1 MTQKIKN
8 EGKLADSSS
17 APEIQKQ
24 KKKKKK
30 KSIAIPKLEVD
41 LFNQIL
47 ISSGV
52 DATQKFNQI
61 SGKSVV
67 EPSNDNTYWMD
78 VDWVLSIHF
87 PEVILMDIL
96 SRLPVQSL
104 LRFKCVSK
112 YWETLISEPYFKMKH
127 LNCAKNDQDS
137 QKLLTIQMCHE
148 NRIFSMYSC
157 PLLPVQLVEDVQKLN
172 FPSNPTLLHC
182 RIHCCYDGL
191 AVMEVHDNFKAKHS
205 TLLLWNPST
214 RESIVLPSPEFPRG
228 SLSCFGLG
236 CDSTSGGY
244 KIFQHYQGC
253 SFSGEI
259 LALKGGSWRRIDE
272 HPRGIDSRFV
282 SKQFLAFVHA
292 AFHWIGFSR
301 NHVVVV
307 LFSISNEVYGE
318 IPFLEEMSC
327 LRVLIGI
334 IVLEGMLCVHS
345 NSLYPSKRTIKL
357 WVLKEYGIKESWIP
371 FLSIEDPTDA
381 ISIPKYRFADGEV
394 LFWCS
399 EGAMFWTRCGPF
411 EAWPRCDSIFDGVAF
426 RESLIS
432 PTRCEPFGAWPR
444 CDSICDGHAFTES
457 LISPRSLTY

>member
-30 KSIAIPKLEVD
+30 SIAIPKLEVD

-47 ISSGV
+47 ICSGV

-61 SGKSVV
+61 SKGKSVV
-67 EPSNDNTYWMD
+67 EPSNDNTDQMD
-78 VDWVLSIHF
+78 VDWALSIHF
-87 PEVILMDIL
+87 PEIILMDIL

-112 YWETLISEPYFKMKH
+112 YWETLISEPYFKKKH
-127 LNCAKNDQDS
+127 LNRAKNDQDS
-137 QKLLTIQMCHE
+137 QKLLTIQMCSK
-148 NRIFSMYSC
+148 NRIFSMYCC

-172 FPSNPTLLHC
+172 FPSNPTPWHC

-191 AVMEVHDNFKAKHS
+191 AVMEVRDNFKDKHS

-228 SLSCFGLG
+228 SLTCFGLG
-236 CDSTSGGY
+236 YDSTSGGY

-253 SFSGEI
+253 SFPGEI

-272 HPRGIDSRFV
+272 HPRGIDNR
-282 SKQFLAFVHA
+282 
-292 AFHWIGFSR
+292 
-301 NHVVVV
+301 
-307 LFSISNEVYGE
+307 ISNEVYGE
-318 IPFLEEMSC
+318 IPFPEEMSA
-327 LRVLIGI
+327 LMALIGAT
-334 IVLEGMLCVHS
+334 VLEGMLCVHS
-345 NSLYPSKRTIKL
+345 NSIYPGKRTIKL

-371 FLSIEDPTDA
+371 FLSVEDPTGA
-381 ISIPKYRFADGEV
+381 ISIPKYRFADGEM
-394 LFWCS
+394 LFWCN
-399 EGAMFWTRCGPF
+399 EGFMFRTRCGPF
-411 EAWPRCDSIFDGVAF
+411 GAWPRCDTIFDGHAF
-426 RESLIS
+426 RERLIS
-432 PTRCEPFGAWPR
+432 PTRCGPFGAWPS